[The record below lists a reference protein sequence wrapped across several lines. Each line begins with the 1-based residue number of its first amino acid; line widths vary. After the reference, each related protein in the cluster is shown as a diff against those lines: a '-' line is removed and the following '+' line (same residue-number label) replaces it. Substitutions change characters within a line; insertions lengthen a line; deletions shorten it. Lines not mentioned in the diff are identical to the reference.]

1 MLEFSAYLTS
11 QHLTREAVNEARH
24 EAPAR
29 AERVPLAR
37 RLEVVAVRQWLSLAL
52 RRLAD
57 DIAPSSGRAGSALR
71 ATSGHCAC

>member
-1 MLEFSAYLTS
+1 MLEFSAYLTA
-11 QHLTREAVNEARH
+11 QHLTREAVNEAHR

-29 AERVPLAR
+29 AERVPLAQR
-37 RLEVVAVRQWLSLAL
+37 PAAVAVRQWHSLAL

-57 DIAPSSGRAGSALR
+57 DIAPTSGRAGSAMR